1 MAISEQT
8 VLAAIFY
15 FRQIFCFLLVN
26 QQKCV
31 WMVSTNN
38 V

>member
-8 VLAAIFY
+8 ALAAIFY
-15 FRQIFCFLLVN
+15 FGQFFCFLLVN

-31 WMVSTNN
+31 GMVSTNN

>member
-8 VLAAIFY
+8 ALAAIFY
-15 FRQIFCFLLVN
+15 FGQIFRFLLVN
-26 QQKCV
+26 QQNCV
-31 WMVSTNN
+31 GMVSTNN